1 VSGDFISKDYLD
13 YPSVLD
19 SSHTDESRGGLRSVE
34 IIKDF
39 EGKPILIFH
48 VHPDGTETFITAAR
62 ITYNDG
68 TIWEDWGDADAKS
81 VRNRSIQPHLL
92 RMAFTRAKGRA
103 MRDALNKGKPID
115 EELGPDG
122 ADASNNDERPASKPA
137 ESRTTDYSRK
147 NGNST
152 PPPEVAG
159 PVESSGDEELD
170 GLLQQFAEGTKLPP
184 PQAERQACKG
194 GSIPAGTTLATATDQ
209 QRENAKRWLKS
220 MLAKPGRP

>member
-1 VSGDFISKDYLD
+1 MDDKFIINKAGREMVLYAGLLD
-13 YPSVLD
+13 EA
-19 SSHTDESRGGLRSVE
+19 HAQGL
-34 IIKDF
+34 K
-39 EGKPILIFH
+39 
-48 VHPDGTETFITAAR
+48 R
-62 ITYNDG
+62 ITTYLVQIPSDENGGVAIVSAEVETAKG
-68 TIWEDWGDADAKS
+68 TFSGIGDADKGNT
-81 VRNRSIQPHLL
+81 NRMVLPHLI
-92 RMAFTRAKGRA
+92 RFAETRAKARA
-103 MRDALNKGKPID
+103 LRDAINLGNLDLADEGPINDNDGDNGKPS
-115 EELGPDG
+115 P
-122 ADASNNDERPASKPA
+122 ERKQ
-137 ESRTTDYSRK
+137 TTDYSRK

-152 PPPEVAG
+152 PPEAAG